1 MAGTRYSTPLG
12 ADSSSAVI
20 DAGTLART
28 APPLAGPIGLS
39 GDAVRA
45 DAGSSVPLGTQVV
58 QFAQA
63 RRRRRVGD
71 GECFTLADQALRTAG
86 AKSASDFGTI
96 TADADYIWGTSV
108 AVSSVQPGDIV
119 QFRDYKYTRRND
131 KDDGSWQEN
140 SQERPH
146 HTAIVVSNDG
156 NGLLTVIEQNAPP
169 GSAVREI
176 QLGFTSTKFES
187 GGTKVQITVSGQVS
201 FYRPQAR

>member
-12 ADSSSAVI
+12 ADSGSDVV
-20 DAGTLART
+20 DAGPLSRT
-28 APPLAGPIGLS
+28 ASPLAGPIGLS
-39 GDAVRA
+39 GDALPA

-71 GECFTLADQALRTAG
+71 GECFALADQALRHAG
-86 AKSASDFGTI
+86 GKSASDFGTI
-96 TADADYIWGTSV
+96 TADADYVWGTSV
-108 AVSSVQPGDIV
+108 AVGNVQPGDIL

-131 KDDGSWQEN
+131 KADGGWQET

-156 NGLLTVIEQNAPP
+156 NGLLTVTEQNAPP

-176 QLGFTSTKFES
+176 QLGFTSTTFES
-187 GGTKVQITVSGQVS
+187 GGTKVTITVSGQVS